1 MAATTLTI
9 RRAVEAD
16 VPELLRLYR
25 ILDREMAAMQPDFY
39 CAAPRD
45 RAFLV
50 RVIREAGGE
59 IFLAQQDGA
68 AVGFALVR
76 EAWSPEYSCVL
87 PHRFADLYDLA
98 VEPAARGRGV
108 GRALVQEVKRWARG
122 RGLEY
127 VELSVLAENM
137 TAAALYAGEGFREA
151 SRVMRCFL

>member
-9 RRAVEAD
+9 RRAAEAD
-16 VPELLRLYR
+16 IPELLRLYR

-45 RAFLV
+45 RAFLA

-59 IFLAQQDGA
+59 IFVAQQDGA
-68 AVGFALVR
+68 TVGFALVR
-76 EAWSPEYSCVL
+76 EAWSPEASYIL

-98 VEPAARGRGV
+98 VEPATRGRGV
-108 GRALVQEVKRWARG
+108 GRALVQEVKRWAK
-122 RGLEY
+122 GLGMEY

-137 TAAALYAGEGFREA
+137 TAAALYAGEGFRET